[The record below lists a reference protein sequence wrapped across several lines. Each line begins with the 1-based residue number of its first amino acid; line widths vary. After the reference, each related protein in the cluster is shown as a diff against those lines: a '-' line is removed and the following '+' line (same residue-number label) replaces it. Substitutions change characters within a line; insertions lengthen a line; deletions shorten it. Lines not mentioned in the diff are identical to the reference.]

1 MCWSKYEAERRAEEE
16 ERRREEEETLRRI
29 EADAERRA
37 ELLLG
42 KNKAHE
48 APQKL
53 RR

>member
-16 ERRREEEETLRRI
+16 ERRQEETIRLL

-42 KNKAHE
+42 KKEPDGVRE
-48 APQKL
+48 AL